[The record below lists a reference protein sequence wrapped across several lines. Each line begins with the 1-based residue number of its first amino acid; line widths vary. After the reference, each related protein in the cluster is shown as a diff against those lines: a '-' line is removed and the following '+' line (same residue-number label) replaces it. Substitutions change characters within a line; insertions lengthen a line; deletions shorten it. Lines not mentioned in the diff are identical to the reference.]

1 MSTPH
6 ATTRWTGWVV
16 FAGVIL
22 IIAGVFSV
30 IQGLVAVIGP
40 NSYYVV
46 ADGSLWLFDVAGWGW
61 WNLIVGA
68 LLVLAALALLA
79 GQTWAR
85 IVAVIL
91 VILNAI
97 GQLLLVPA
105 QPWWSFIL
113 IAIDVLIV
121 YALIVH
127 GRELQHD
134 KA

>member
-1 MSTPH
+1 MTTTN
-6 ATTRWTGWVV
+6 AATRWTGWVV

-22 IIAGVFSV
+22 LIAGVFSI

-46 ADGSLWLFDVAGWGW
+46 AGGSLWLFDAAGWGW
-61 WNLIVGA
+61 WNLIIGV
-68 LLVLAALALLA
+68 LVVLAALALFA

-85 IVAVIL
+85 VVAVIL

-97 GQLLLVPA
+97 GRLLLIPA

-127 GRELQHD
+127 GRELRSD
-134 KA
+134 EA

>member
-1 MSTPH
+1 MSTVK
-6 ATTRWTGWVV
+6 ATGWTGWVV

-22 IIAGVFSV
+22 LISGIFNAV
-30 IQGLVAVIGP
+30 QGLVALVGP

-46 ADGSLWLFDVAGWGW
+46 TDDSLWLLDVNGWGW
-61 WNLIVGA
+61 WNLIIGV
-68 LLVLAALALLA
+68 LLVLTALALFA

-97 GQLLLVPA
+97 GQLLLIPA

-113 IAIDVLIV
+113 IAIDVLVI

-127 GRELQHD
+127 GRELRD
-134 KA
+134 ER